1 MEVRPTRRES
11 FNCYSLFLVLFLTFK
26 CGVSWLGSVVLSC
39 LNPETESCPR
49 SMLHRNLHNSCFTLA
64 VFKCVKC
71 FAVCEG
77 VQQLMCTA
85 VSSYVDYGMLFPL
98 FKCGVSFNSCFHS
111 LLFDCVS
118 ACFLPLYKQQSCCV
132 SVCVYLFHRL
142 SSLSMLL
149 VLSGGVA

>member
-1 MEVRPTRRES
+1 MRPTRRES
-11 FNCYSLFLVLFLTFK
+11 FNRYSLFLVLFLTFK

-118 ACFLPLYKQQSCCV
+118 FLCTNNSHVVCLCV
-132 SVCVYLFHRL
+132 SAICFIVCHLYRCCWF
-142 SSLSMLL
+142 
-149 VLSGGVA
+149 